1 MTRRA
6 EARFWQAV
14 GAIVAIAGGGVLG
27 YALAKSGLEFIQ
39 LRPFFMGLAGSFLVL
54 TGGACFIAG
63 RVLHVGE
70 TVLTRGESVLWKVLT
85 AVCLVGGS
93 VVLVLAWREGNDL
106 VLDRLA
112 TGLAGA
118 FAMMFGVLCLLGERV
133 MSHMRDALVAAQKSA
148 KRAGA

>member
-1 MTRRA
+1 MTIRA

-14 GAIVAIAGGGVLG
+14 GALVTVAGGGVLG
-27 YALAKSGLEFIQ
+27 YALAKSGLEFIR
-39 LRPFFMGLAGSFLVL
+39 LRAFFIGLAGSFLML
-54 TGGACFIAG
+54 AGGACFIAG
-63 RVLHVGE
+63 RALHVAD
-70 TVLTRGESVLWKVLT
+70 TVLTRSESVLWKVLA
-85 AVCLVGGS
+85 AVCLVGGP

-118 FAMMFGVLCLLGERV
+118 FAMMFGMLCLLGERV
-133 MSHMRDALVAAQKSA
+133 MSHMRDALVATQKNT